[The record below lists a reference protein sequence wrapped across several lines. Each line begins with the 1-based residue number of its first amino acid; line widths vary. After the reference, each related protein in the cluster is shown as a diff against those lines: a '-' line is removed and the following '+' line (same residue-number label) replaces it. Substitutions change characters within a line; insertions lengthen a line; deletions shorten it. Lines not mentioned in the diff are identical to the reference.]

1 MTNRL
6 DETTLPQLLDDLAG
20 PAPGPLDHGR
30 LQERGRRRR
39 RTRQLVAGGA
49 GLSVL
54 AAVALTLPTVLPSSD
69 APLLGIGTDAQEV
82 TEEDDAAVIEL
93 AGDGCPEPIA
103 ATWTCLEPDARPAAP
118 EPGLEALDSEP
129 LDLPSIR
136 GEVAVLTFW
145 ADWCGPCEAQQADIG
160 RASDGASDIAFVA
173 VALETQRDN
182 AARYAQTHSI
192 ANPVL
197 LDLEGRYLRD
207 LNDTLSNELADAS
220 QTAIPATYIL
230 DREGRIA
237 AWSIGQT
244 DESALLSA
252 IEHVSE

>member
-1 MTNRL
+1 MDGCRS
-6 DETTLPQLLDDLAG
+6 
-20 PAPGPLDHGR
+20 
-30 LQERGRRRR
+30 
-39 RTRQLVAGGA
+39 AGGDGGEPA
-49 GLSVL
+49 SSPP
-54 AAVALTLPTVLPSSD
+54 AEPASACSPPSRSRSRPSCLQ
-69 APLLGIGTDAQEV
+69 ATRRLLGIGPDAQEV
-82 TEEDDAAVIEL
+82 TEEDDAAVIEI

-103 ATWTCLEPDARPAAP
+103 AAWTCLEPDARPAAP
-118 EPGLEALDSEP
+118 EPDLEALDSDSF
-129 LDLPSIR
+129 DLASIR

-160 RASDGASDIAFVA
+160 RVSEGASDIAFVA
-173 VALETQRDN
+173 VALETQTDD

-192 ANPVL
+192 ADPVL

-207 LNDTLSNELADAS
+207 LNDTLSNELADAG

-244 DESALLSA
+244 NESALLSA
-252 IEHVSE
+252 IEHASE

>member
-6 DETTLPQLLDDLAG
+6 DETTLPQLLDELAG

-30 LQERGRRRR
+30 LQERGGRRR
-39 RTRQLVAGGA
+39 RTRQLAAGGA
-49 GLSVL
+49 SLSVL
-54 AAVALTLPTVLPSSD
+54 AAVALTLPTVLPTND
-69 APLLGIGTDAQEV
+69 APLVGTGPDAQEV
-82 TEEDDAAVIEL
+82 TEEDDAAVIEI

-103 ATWTCLEPDARPAAP
+103 AAWTCLEPDARPAAP
-118 EPGLEALDSEP
+118 EPDLEALDNGSFE
-129 LDLPSIR
+129 LASIR

-145 ADWCGPCEAQQADIG
+145 ADWCSPCEAQQADIG
-160 RASDGASDIAFVA
+160 RVSEGESGIAFVA
-173 VALETQRDN
+173 LALETQTDD

-192 ANPVL
+192 ADPVL

-207 LNDTLSNELADAS
+207 LNDTLSNELSDAS

-244 DESALLSA
+244 NESALLSA
-252 IEHVSE
+252 IEHASE